1 MIAVKQQE
9 EETED
14 VAPDKSELRRM
25 LNERQVLE
33 LVPISRTTLFR
44 LMRAGKFPKG
54 VYVSANRRI
63 WFERDVVAWQ
73 KAIET
78 VDERDPNRGR
88 GKGRR
93 HRVSASPT

>member
-1 MIAVKQQE
+1 ML
-9 EETED
+9 
-14 VAPDKSELRRM
+14 SEK
-25 LNERQVLE
+25 QVLE

-73 KAIET
+73 KAIEA
-78 VDERDPNRGR
+78 VDAYDPDRGR

-93 HRVSASPT
+93 RRVSGGPT